1 MIYTF
6 VCENFTGTLAD
17 FLRRS
22 GVSGRQITR
31 LREKEGLIRL
41 NGRAAFTDC
50 RVGHGDVVEID
61 VRESGVDVP
70 PLALPLDMIYEDGHL
85 CVVNKPAGLAVIAT
99 RAHYGKSLQ
108 NALAAEW
115 GSGFV
120 FHPVTRLDKDT
131 SGVMIV
137 AKNSF
142 IHEKLDRQLRSGG
155 IDKRYLAVIS
165 GGTGGGG
172 TIDAPVF
179 RPDGAMRRIVSPMG
193 KKAVTVYN
201 IVKTFDEAAVA
212 DVQLLTGRTHQIRLH
227 MSHIGRPLLG
237 DALYGGDTSLIGRQ
251 ALHAREISFVHPVS
265 GRRVTFEAP
274 PPEDILRLLRQ
285 LGGETWAKK

>member
-70 PLALPLDMIYEDGHL
+70 PLALPLDMIYEDDHL

-131 SGVMIV
+131 SGVMI
-137 AKNSF
+137 
-142 IHEKLDRQLRSGG
+142 EKRRNRQKVSRRH
-155 IDKRYLAVIS
+155 KRRQWRRRNNRRAGLPPGRRDEAN
-165 GGTGGGG
+165 
-172 TIDAPVF
+172 
-179 RPDGAMRRIVSPMG
+179 RLPDGEKSG
-193 KKAVTVYN
+193 N
-201 IVKTFDEAAVA
+201 C
-212 DVQLLTGRTHQIRLH
+212 VQYR
-227 MSHIGRPLLG
+227 
-237 DALYGGDTSLIGRQ
+237 
-251 ALHAREISFVHPVS
+251 
-265 GRRVTFEAP
+265 
-274 PPEDILRLLRQ
+274 
-285 LGGETWAKK
+285 

>member
-17 FLRRS
+17 FLRHS

-115 GSGFV
+115 GRGFV

-165 GGTGGGG
+165 GGNGGGG

-179 RPDGAMRRIVSPMG
+179 RPDGAMR
-193 KKAVTVYN
+193 
-201 IVKTFDEAAVA
+201 
-212 DVQLLTGRTHQIRLH
+212 
-227 MSHIGRPLLG
+227 
-237 DALYGGDTSLIGRQ
+237 
-251 ALHAREISFVHPVS
+251 
-265 GRRVTFEAP
+265 
-274 PPEDILRLLRQ
+274 
-285 LGGETWAKK
+285 